1 MEKEIII
8 GLPQPSLKFY
18 NHTKKC
24 MVDSIW
30 PELSAGLWEDYNIYN
45 ALINEDLGMESVNC
59 WLPVFTEYTPIL
71 PGFLWNADNNCLDY
85 ELYHPQKLNNTN
97 LSTFLSTIE
106 KYLHQFDG
114 KKIGVHLSGGFD
126 STLLIGLLRFFKI
139 PFFLAGYR
147 VNRFEFRTER
157 YIQDIIS
164 HWGEK
169 TILLDLDDYPF
180 YSHLELTPKHQ
191 VPDAFIKSNESAKA
205 LADVF
210 KKENVD
216 IVFTGQ
222 GGDSLFIEDE
232 TDGLASYNIGYEF
245 LTPWEQELIYSPRGI
260 QLESPYA
267 NKDIV
272 DQISNLRLGQRE
284 DPLKLWAR
292 NYFKEFIPREL
303 SEYSYFAD
311 FYGMDVSGLEAAKPT
326 IKLLFEECYDL
337 TRHKLFS
344 ELNTKEFLN
353 ENVYALEIKEY
364 IKYGMRISIAAWLH
378 ALFRYDKE

>member
-1 MEKEIII
+1 
-8 GLPQPSLKFY
+8 
-18 NHTKKC
+18 